1 VTNLAARLCAEA
13 KGGEVLVCQRTMA
26 SIDELAVLEPAGP
39 FKLRGFTQPIP
50 AFRVTGMK

>member
-1 VTNLAARLCAEA
+1 VTNRAARLCAEA